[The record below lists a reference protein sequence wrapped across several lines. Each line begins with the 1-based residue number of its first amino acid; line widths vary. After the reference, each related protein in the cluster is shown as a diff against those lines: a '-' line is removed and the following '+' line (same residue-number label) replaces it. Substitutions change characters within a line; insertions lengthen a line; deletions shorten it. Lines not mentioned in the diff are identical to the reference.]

1 MSDITIL
8 DWLLQSD
15 PAIRWQVMR
24 DLAGESEHVV
34 AAERA
39 RVATEGWGR
48 RLLASQ
54 HPKNQWSDGSYKSL
68 LQSPDGSA
76 CQVLHLLHDMG
87 LDPASDQS
95 RRAIG
100 FIRENVTQYE
110 GGKPYF
116 AGETEPCIN
125 GRILLEGAYFGEPNA
140 ALLDL
145 LLSEQ
150 LDDGGWNCDSPKSKR
165 SSFATTLCVLE
176 GLHAYEVSQ
185 GADPR
190 ITRARVRGE
199 EYLLERRLFR
209 SLTSG
214 TVVDPE
220 WSEFSYPN
228 GWHYDILRALDYLR
242 SAGGKPNVR
251 ISEAIGIVEKNRGAD
266 GRWPL
271 QRVHKDVYPLD
282 MGEAEGQASRW
293 ITLRALR
300 VLKWAEQ

>member
-1 MSDITIL
+1 MNDTG
-8 DWLLQSD
+8 WLLASD
-15 PAIRWQVMR
+15 PSIRWQVMR
-24 DLAGESEHVV
+24 DLIAAPEREVG
-34 AAERA
+34 AERA
-39 RVATEGWGR
+39 RVATEGWGKQ
-48 RLLASQ
+48 LLDLQ

-87 LDPASDQS
+87 LDPASAES

-100 FIRENVTQYE
+100 SIRENVTQYE

-150 LDDGGWNCDSPKSKR
+150 LEDGGWNCDAPKSRR

-176 GLHAYEVSQ
+176 GLLAYETAQ
-185 GADPR
+185 GTDVR
-190 ITRARVRGE
+190 ITQARARGE
-199 EYLLERRLFR
+199 EYLLARRLFR
-209 SLTSG
+209 SLTSDA
-214 TVVDPE
+214 VVNPE
-220 WSEFSYPN
+220 WTLFSYPN

-242 SAGGKPNVR
+242 STGRPPDSR
-251 ISEAIGIVEKNRGAD
+251 ISEAIGIVEKNRRAD

-271 QRVHKDVYPLD
+271 QRVHKDVYPFD
-282 MGEAEGQASRW
+282 MGEAEGQPSRW
-293 ITLRALR
+293 ISLRALC
-300 VLKWAEQ
+300 VLKWAEK

>member
-1 MSDITIL
+1 MNAI

-24 DLAGESEHVV
+24 DLVGEPSHAV

-39 RVATEGWGR
+39 RVATEGWGK
-48 RLLASQ
+48 RLLDLQ

-76 CQVLHLLHDMG
+76 CQVLHLLRDMG
-87 LDPASDQS
+87 LDPASEPS

-100 FIRENVTQYE
+100 LIRENVTQYE

-150 LDDGGWNCDSPKSKR
+150 LEDGGWNCEAPKSKR

-176 GLHAYEVSQ
+176 GLHAYELAQ
-185 GADPR
+185 GADAR
-190 ITRARVRGE
+190 VTRARERGE

-209 SLTSG
+209 SRTTSA
-214 TVVDPE
+214 VINPE
-220 WSEFSYPN
+220 WSLFSYPN

-242 SAGGKPNVR
+242 ATGRKPDSR

-271 QRVHKDVYPLD
+271 QRVHNDVYAFD
-282 MGEAEGQASRW
+282 MGEAVGQPSRW

-300 VLKWAEQ
+300 VLKWAGN

>member
-1 MSDITIL
+1 MTVI
-8 DWLLQSD
+8 DWLLASD
-15 PAIRWQVMR
+15 PSVRWQTMR
-24 DLAGESEHVV
+24 DLLGESGQKV
-34 AAERA
+34 ASERA

-48 RLLASQ
+48 RLLDLQ
-54 HPKNQWSDGSYKSL
+54 HPANQWSDGSFRSL

-87 LDPASDQS
+87 LDPASPES

-100 FIRENVTQYE
+100 FVRENVTQYE

-125 GRILLEGAYFGEPNA
+125 GRILLEGAYFGDPNT

-150 LDDGGWNCDSPKSKR
+150 LEDGGWNCEAPKSKR

-176 GLHAYEVSQ
+176 GLYAYEQAQ
-185 GADPR
+185 GADAQV
-190 ITRARVRGE
+190 THARARGE

-209 SLTSG
+209 SLSSG
-214 TVVDPE
+214 AVVNPE
-220 WSEFSYPN
+220 WALFSYPN

-242 SAGGKPNVR
+242 STGREPESR
-251 ISEAIGIVEKNRGAD
+251 ISEAIAVVENNRGDD

-271 QRVHKDVYPLD
+271 QKVHRDVYAFD
-282 MGEAEGQASRW
+282 MDEAEGQPSRW

-300 VLKWAEQ
+300 VLKWAGQ